1 MTDCIWIN
9 YQIICNSY
17 GFLYSNVLPNRQLR
31 TFPEQSGDRE
41 WRYGMT
47 MKKSAENHKSME
59 LFYALYFLG
68 CTSPFKRLIRISN
81 ETLNNTS
88 IINLLQT
95 NLKRIKKNIH
105 VIFLLKLHRFI
116 YLFIL
121 QKVCLLGISN
131 YLFLGYGCL
140 F

>member
-1 MTDCIWIN
+1 
-9 YQIICNSY
+9 
-17 GFLYSNVLPNRQLR
+17 
-31 TFPEQSGDRE
+31 
-41 WRYGMT
+41 
-47 MKKSAENHKSME
+47 ME